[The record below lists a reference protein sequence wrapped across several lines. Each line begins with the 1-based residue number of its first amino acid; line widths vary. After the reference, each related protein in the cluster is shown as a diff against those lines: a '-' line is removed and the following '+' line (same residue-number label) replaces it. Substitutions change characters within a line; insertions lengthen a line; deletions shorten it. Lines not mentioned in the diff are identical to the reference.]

1 MINKL
6 LSICLVLLIVVIG
19 IIVFQ
24 TGFQYDDPRYKIY
37 YSHAEDISINAL
49 LGIIPSSYLEEYD
62 EHILEASY
70 QYSLLNVVSLQI
82 PFYSNDIIYINRGEN
97 SRQILKGYPPKI
109 LPSKP
114 SYDSYQEHVAHQI
127 DIEVFNRYI
136 DCREKFEGKLNR
148 EDVINR
154 FTYLLSIPDDST
166 SYQRIYNKS
175 DLLRLTEKWPPND
188 SNYQLFDEEDFIDIE
203 NFEIQNKEN
212 EVYYWYFFKGVVWF
226 DFDFEQGTN
235 RLLKV
240 DSKVLGY
247 LGNEHQ
253 TCC

>member
-6 LSICLVLLIVVIG
+6 LSICLGLLIVVLG
-19 IIVFQ
+19 VIVFQ

-37 YSHAEDISINAL
+37 YSHKENYSISAL
-49 LGIIPSSYLEEYD
+49 LGIIPSSYLEEYE

-70 QYSLLNVVSLQI
+70 PYSLLNVVDLLT
-82 PFYSNDIIYINRGEN
+82 PFYSNDIIYIDREGN

-109 LPSKP
+109 LSSEP

-136 DCREKFEGKLNR
+136 GCVEKFEGKLNR

-166 SYQRIYNKS
+166 SYQRIDNKY
-175 DLLRLTEKWPPND
+175 DLLRLTEKWPPHE
-188 SNYQLFDEEDFIDIE
+188 SNNQLLDDEDFIEIE
-203 NFEIQNKEN
+203 DFENQNKEG

-226 DFDFEQGTN
+226 HFVFESGTN
-235 RLLKV
+235 RILEV
-240 DSKVLGY
+240 ESKMIGY
-247 LGNEHQ
+247 LGNEHM